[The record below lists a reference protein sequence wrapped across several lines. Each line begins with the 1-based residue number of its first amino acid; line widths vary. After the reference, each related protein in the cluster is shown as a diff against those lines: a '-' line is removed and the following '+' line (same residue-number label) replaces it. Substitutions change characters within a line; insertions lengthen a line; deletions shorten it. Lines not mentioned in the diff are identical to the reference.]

1 MRKQYLKII
10 IFLGFI
16 ALSGGNLYQ
25 NYKIKNINKN
35 NEKKYSEIYDVIN
48 SISYMN
54 FENFL
59 TREKNNKVVVY
70 IGRPSCADCNLF
82 ESGFI
87 NFINE
92 YHLNDKIVYLNV
104 SSIQKDSYGWK
115 KFKEKYHVKYTP
127 TIAVFYDDR
136 RFNYRSADKV
146 YKEFMLYA
154 IRRNINKYCRF
165 LNEKLK
171 KFEGKTAKKTA

>member
-16 ALSGGNLYQ
+16 ALLGGNLYQ
-25 NYKIKNINKN
+25 NYKIKNIGRKD
-35 NEKKYSEIYDVIN
+35 EKKYPEIYDVIN

-59 TREKNNKVVVY
+59 TRTKDNKVVVY
-70 IGRPSCADCNLF
+70 IGRPSCDDCNLF

-87 NFINE
+87 NLINE
-92 YHLNDKIVYLNV
+92 YHLNDQIVYLNV

-127 TIAVFYDDR
+127 TIAIFYD
-136 RFNYRSADKV
+136 NQL
-146 YKEFMLYA
+146 KEK
-154 IRRNINKYCRF
+154 IEWTPKKDIK
-165 LNEKLK
+165 LNEVLSILK
-171 KFEGKTAKKTA
+171 RNEII